1 MYKEGFKHKK
11 DIKFLVNYFGEEN
24 IIEIDTEE
32 MYNMNSNVFSLSEK
46 IIISDKSFTRLNLRL
61 KELGFVVEEISYM
74 ETSKMEGLFRCST
87 MPLIRE

>member
-1 MYKEGFKHKK
+1 MFFQ
-11 DIKFLVNYFGEEN
+11 FLRRLLF
-24 IIEIDTEE
+24 
-32 MYNMNSNVFSLSEK
+32 
-46 IIISDKSFTRLNLRL
+46 DKSFKRLNLKL

>member
-1 MYKEGFKHKK
+1 
-11 DIKFLVNYFGEEN
+11 
-24 IIEIDTEE
+24 

-74 ETSKMEGLFRCST
+74 ETSKWKDYLDVQLCLDKRMNSFD
-87 MPLIRE
+87 